1 MTNLDF
7 TFKTDAEYSKARF
20 TGFIPEYKVIR
31 MKIERGSNT
40 YDFPCHSEEEFRAM
54 VKLHKHNILDV
65 YPSTTFYEWDEY

>member
-1 MTNLDF
+1 M
-7 TFKTDAEYSKARF
+7 
-20 TGFIPEYKVIR
+20 R

-65 YPSTTFYEWDEY
+65 YPSTAGYEWDEY